1 MMFYGTHIA
10 ETIIRFTKRKLLTQT
25 KKERGTKVRNVKRL
39 FVSVVAVAMMA
50 TFIIGITGCSQDSPM
65 SPVTKNQSNSSG
77 RVVQSDIGPVTIL
90 QLSQTHRESESL
102 SKVAG
107 TYSSEKFI
115 KAVEGGVVTV
125 GNNDLGY
132 SKIVV
137 DPNDLPEDMTISLQ
151 WASDGYCE
159 GEFGPHGTQFN
170 DPVKVVLSYKGAD
183 LSDIDEDDLKIS
195 YYNEDT
201 GIWEVMGGT
210 VDTENKEVVVYLEH
224 FSRYAIT
231 KT

>member
-1 MMFYGTHIA
+1 
-10 ETIIRFTKRKLLTQT
+10 
-25 KKERGTKVRNVKRL
+25 
-39 FVSVVAVAMMA
+39 
-50 TFIIGITGCSQDSPM
+50 M
-65 SPVTKNQSNSSG
+65 SPATQNQPRSTG
-77 RVVQSDIGPVTIL
+77 RVVQSDIGPITIL
-90 QLSQTHRESESL
+90 QLKQSQREAVSL

-115 KAVEGGVVTV
+115 KADEGGVVTV

-137 DPNDLPEDMTISLQ
+137 DPNDLPGDMTISLQ

-159 GEFGPHGTQFN
+159 GEFGPHGTKFN
-170 DPVKVVLSYKGAD
+170 NPVKVVLSYKGAD
-183 LSDIDEDDLKIS
+183 LSNIDEDDLQIS

-201 GIWEVMGGT
+201 GTWEVMGGNI
-210 VDTENKEVVVYLEH
+210 DTENKKVTVYLGH